1 MADISDLPA
10 PTKRTS
16 VNISDLPVPDA
27 QKEKKP
33 FTGSEVPVPIPSVDY
48 RKAVAEKDAGIT
60 PVDTPRSRKDF
71 SLGEIGTAV
80 AGSAA
85 GGALLPELLRIGGG
99 ALGSTGLPMLSQI
112 GKAASAMSPLVKGT
126 RLSRAVGGAASAA
139 IAEPAGQAYEIFD
152 EPGFGAEATRFIV
165 GGIPVSSFSNFATG
179 KFGQFLRAATKEKFD
194 LNLASAEAKKQK
206 ASAIAALGTPAG
218 VENFDRLMTGIRSG
232 VETDVGVLNARA
244 AQISQQAEDFGRQL
258 IQQGEQSAI
267 AATER
272 GAVAA
277 RGVGEKAKLTVAEI
291 SKQYEQRLSQFKM
304 SSESEAL
311 KVLEESRAL
320 AKQLRDSAAGKA
332 REQRSKMY
340 QAADAIEKDTRNN
353 VDEFL
358 RSTDAEVK
366 RLRSLLG
373 KTEKRAQ
380 VSRGYVEESAKKIG
394 TPLTETE
401 LGQAARGPAEV
412 QFNAFK
418 KIRSDQISGAEDAI
432 FKAAKDLEVQG
443 QSYQGTKAYADGVAK
458 LNSMLIDPDTKRA
471 SITVPQLENQI
482 NNVLKAIKGKTKLSA
497 NEQGEEVVEI
507 IPGNFQS
514 LEYLRRFLGDRAA
527 GVPAEGFDA
536 IGQKMAGDL
545 KKIVQNIQDEF
556 VAKGGQS
563 KPWTEYLDKYQKAS
577 KPINDYKSDLG
588 QKLLNKTEWDASQY
602 ASDAAQLPSAIFKTH
617 GSVEA
622 YRALSGATDQELEK
636 LGRQVIANDIFN
648 KGASAGELLKRYS
661 DILNVLPFTSLK
673 QDLSNLAKTEEL
685 SGTRAKELIG
695 KVRSRATQALKGA
708 LKTEEPIE
716 KILTSGAEDRAKAV
730 TDPRKN
736 ISATIT
742 EGTKAAEKQL
752 TTAEKEAARLRG
764 EIPKEEK
771 RVGQQMRGEQKQVGR
786 EAVAEQG
793 VITSAAKV
801 ESKEAIASAKK
812 MAEESINK
820 AGQEAKIPQEQANAL
835 KSAIDKLG
843 DTPANAFKKMVFGE
857 DPVKQL
863 TTFAPYIKNTPQ
875 GLDDFQKGV
884 IEGLV
889 FRSRGSI
896 PNLLREWD
904 TVIKPAIVGSGLM
917 TEAAATKITRDLTGL
932 MSVTEGKV
940 KQLSFIQNIFA
951 NMIRNGIQVPMSALR
966 YTGVLGDD

>member
-1 MADISDLPA
+1 MADISDLPV
-10 PTKRTS
+10 PTKSTS

-27 QKEKKP
+27 QKDKKP
-33 FTGSEVPVPIPSVDY
+33 FTGSEVPVPIPSVEY
-48 RKAVAEKDAGIT
+48 KKAVAGEGAGIT

-71 SLGEIGTAV
+71 SPGEIVAAA

-85 GGALLPELLRIGGG
+85 GGAFLPELLRFFGG
-99 ALGSTGLPMLSQI
+99 ALGGTGLPMISQI
-112 GKAASAMSPLVKGT
+112 GKSASAMAPFVGGT
-126 RLSRAVGGAASAA
+126 RSNRALAGALSGA
-139 IAEPAGQAYEIFD
+139 IAEPAGQAYEIFY
-152 EPGFGAEATRFIV
+152 EPGLGAEATRFIV
-165 GGIPVSSFSNFATG
+165 GGIPVSSLSSFATG
-179 KFGQFLRAATKEKFD
+179 WAGKYLRAASKEKFD
-194 LNLASAEAKKQK
+194 LNLASEQAKKQK

-244 AQISQQAEDFGRQL
+244 AQISQQAEDFGRRL
-258 IQQGEQSAI
+258 IQEGEQSAI

-277 RGVGEKAKLTVAEI
+277 RGVGEKAKLTVSEI

-311 KVLEESRAL
+311 KVLDESRAL

-340 QAADAIEKDTRNN
+340 QAADAIERDTRNN

-394 TPLTETE
+394 APLTETE

-432 FKAAKDLEVQG
+432 FKAAKDLEVQNR
-443 QSYQGTKAYADGVAK
+443 SYQGTKAYADAVAK

-482 NNVLKAIKGKTKLSA
+482 NNVLKAIKGKTKFSA
-497 NEQGEEVVEI
+497 NEQGEQVVEI

-602 ASDAAQLPSAIFKTH
+602 ASDAAQLPGMIFKTQ
-617 GSVEA
+617 GSVDA

-661 DILNVLPFTSLK
+661 DILNVPPFIALK
-673 QDLSNLAKTEEL
+673 QDLSNLARTEEL
-685 SGTRAKELIG
+685 SGVRAQQLISN
-695 KVRSRATQALKGA
+695 VRSRASTALKGA

-716 KILTSGAEDRAKAV
+716 KLLASGAVARAKAV
-730 TDPRKN
+730 TDPRKDIN
-736 ISATIT
+736 AIIT
-742 EGTKAAEKQL
+742 GGTKAAEKQL
-752 TTAEKEAARLRG
+752 ATAEKDAARLRG
-764 EIPKEEK
+764 EIPREEK
-771 RVGQQMRGEQKQVGR
+771 RVGQQMLGEQRQVGR
-786 EAVAEQG
+786 EAVTKQG

-801 ESKEAIASAKK
+801 ESKEAITSAKK
-812 MAEESINK
+812 LSEEAINK
-820 AGQEAKIPQEQANAL
+820 ATQEAKIPQEQANAL

-843 DTPANAFKKMVFGE
+843 DTPANAFKKIVFGE

-889 FRSRGSI
+889 SRSRGSI
-896 PNLLREWD
+896 PNLIREWD
-904 TVIKPAIVGSGLM
+904 TVIKPAIVGTGLM

-932 MSVTEGKV
+932 MSVTEGNV
-940 KQLSFIQNIFA
+940 KQLNFIQIIFA

-966 YTGVLGDD
+966 YSGVLGDD